1 MRSGGL
7 EEVEE
12 VEEVEEMGE
21 LSTLVGISAVTE
33 VAGDFLGCSVV
44 ASGVKA
50 PDLEELFGA
59 ALRGSGQGETVASR
73 E

>member
-44 ASGVKA
+44 ASGVGA
-50 PDLEELFGA
+50 SDFEELFGA
-59 ALRGSGQGETVASR
+59 VLGGSGQGETVASR